1 MGLGES
7 IRLAFEGLRANKM
20 RAVLTML
27 GIIIGIAAV
36 IGILTVGDG
45 LSGYINSTMSDLG
58 ASSIIVT
65 LQEKDREAVSSEDMM
80 SMMVMKQPE
89 TTDLMTP
96 EMIAAMQEQFA
107 GRLAATSL
115 SESAGSGKAKD
126 GRLYA
131 NVSAMGVNE
140 GYFTVNNVK
149 LSEGRFL
156 QQKDDDGRRMVC
168 VVSDRLVGNLFDG
181 DQKQALGQEV
191 LVQLSGGS
199 YTFRIVGVYKYEQSA
214 ISFSIASDK
223 DLATASDKDIST
235 SLYIPLSTAKQL
247 VGADRGFSN
256 ITVQAALGESST
268 EVAAEVKNYLA
279 RYYRTN
285 ENYTVTA
292 ISMDSMI
299 SSVNSMMN
307 TLSVAIAV
315 IAAISLL
322 VGGIGVMNIM
332 LVSVTERTREIGT
345 RKALG
350 ATNGNIRIQ
359 FVVESVIIC
368 LVGGAIGIVL
378 GAVMGYVGSGLLKN
392 AVLPGIGAIALAFGF
407 SLAVGVFF
415 GYYPANKAAMMDPI
429 EALRYE

>member
-7 IRLAFEGLRANKM
+7 IRLALEGLKANKM

-45 LSGYINSTMSDLG
+45 LSGYINGTMSDLG
-58 ASSIIVT
+58 ASTIIVS
-65 LQEKDREAVSSEDMM
+65 LQEKSREVSSDDMM
-80 SMMVMKQPE
+80 SMMAMKQPE
-89 TTDLMTP
+89 SSDLITP
-96 EMIAAMQEQFA
+96 EMVSAMEENFGA
-107 GRLAATSL
+107 RLAATGL
-115 SESAGSGKAKD
+115 SQSAGSGKAKD

-131 NVSAMGVNE
+131 NVSATGVNE
-140 GYFTVNNVK
+140 GYFTVNDVK
-149 LSEGRFL
+149 LSAGRLL

-168 VVSDRLVGNLFDG
+168 VVSDKLVNNLFDG
-181 DQKQALGQEV
+181 DQEAALGQEL
-191 LVQLSGGS
+191 LVQLTGGS

-214 ISFSIASDK
+214 FSFS
-223 DLATASDKDIST
+223 TASDKNIST

-268 EVAAEVKNYLA
+268 EVAAEVKNYLS

-292 ISMDSMI
+292 ISMDTMI
-299 SSVNSMMN
+299 SSVDSMMS
-307 TLSVAIAV
+307 TLSVAISV
-315 IAAISLL
+315 IAGISLL

-350 ATNGNIRIQ
+350 ATNNNIRLQ

-368 LVGGAIGIVL
+368 LIGGAIGIVL
-378 GAVMGYVGSGLLKN
+378 GAIMGYVGSGLLKN
-392 AVLPGIGAIALAFGF
+392 AVLPSIGAIVLAFSF

-415 GYYPANKAAMMDPI
+415 GYYPANKAAKMDPI

>member
-1 MGLGES
+1 MGLRES
-7 IRLAFEGLRANKM
+7 IRLAFEGLKANKM

-45 LSGYINSTMSDLG
+45 LSSYINNTMSDLG

-65 LQEKDREAVSSEDMM
+65 LQEKDKQINTDDMM
-80 SMMVMKQPE
+80 SMMVMRQPE
-89 TTDLMTP
+89 SSDLISP
-96 EMIAAMQEQFA
+96 EMIEAMQENFGA
-107 GRLAATSL
+107 RLAAVGL

-131 NVSAMGVNE
+131 NVSVTGANE
-140 GYFTVNNVK
+140 GYLDINDLK
-149 LSEGRFL
+149 LSTGRLL
-156 QQKDDDGRRMVC
+156 QQKDEDGRRMVC
-168 VVSDRLVGNLFDG
+168 VVSDRLVNNLFDG
-181 DQKQALGQEV
+181 DQELALGQEL
-191 LVQLSGGS
+191 LVQIGTSS
-199 YTFRIVGVYKYEQSA
+199 HAFRIVGVYQYEQSA
-214 ISFSIASDK
+214 FSFS
-223 DLATASDKDIST
+223 TASEKDMST
-235 SLYIPLSTAKQL
+235 AMYIPVATAKQL
-247 VGADRGFSN
+247 NNAENGYSN
-256 ITVQAALGESST
+256 ITVQVAVNESSA
-268 EVAAEVKNYLA
+268 ELAAEVKNFLA

-285 ENYTVTA
+285 ENYTVSA

-299 SSVNSMMN
+299 SSVNSMMD
-307 TLSVAIAV
+307 TLSIAIAV

-350 ATNGNIRIQ
+350 ATNNNIRLQ

-378 GAVMGYVGSGLLKN
+378 GAVMGYVGSMLLNN
-392 AVLPGIGAIALAFGF
+392 AVLPGFGSIALAFSF

-415 GYYPANKAAMMDPI
+415 GYYPANKAAKLDPI

>member
-7 IRLAFEGLRANKM
+7 IRLAFEGLKANKM

-27 GIIIGIAAV
+27 GIIIGIR
-36 IGILTVGDG
+36 TVGDG

-214 ISFSIASDK
+214 ISFSTASDK
-223 DLATASDKDIST
+223 DLAT

-247 VGADRGFSN
+247 TGASRGYSM
-256 ITVQAALGESST
+256 ITVQAAVGESST

-292 ISMDSMI
+292 ISMDSMVRPAHAAHKNPI
-299 SSVNSMMN
+299 Q
-307 TLSVAIAV
+307 TLCRPV
-315 IAAISLL
+315 
-322 VGGIGVMNIM
+322 
-332 LVSVTERTREIGT
+332 
-345 RKALG
+345 
-350 ATNGNIRIQ
+350 IRIC
-359 FVVESVIIC
+359 S
-368 LVGGAIGIVL
+368 
-378 GAVMGYVGSGLLKN
+378 
-392 AVLPGIGAIALAFGF
+392 PGIFNARPMRHSVKAQTARYGTSSTWSRLPSQPPIMVMCMSLAFH
-407 SLAVGVFF
+407 
-415 GYYPANKAAMMDPI
+415 NKVW
-429 EALRYE
+429 

>member
-1 MGLGES
+1 MGLHES
-7 IRLAFEGLRANKM
+7 IRLAFEGLKANKM
-20 RAVLTML
+20 RAILTML

-45 LSGYINSTMSDLG
+45 LSSYINNTMSDLG

-65 LQEKDREAVSSEDMM
+65 LQEKDRQINTDDMM
-80 SMMVMKQPE
+80 SMMVMRQPE
-89 TTDLMTP
+89 SSDLISP
-96 EMIAAMQEQFA
+96 EMIEAMQESF
-107 GRLAATSL
+107 GVRLAGVGL
-115 SESAGSGKAKD
+115 SEAAGSGKAKD

-131 NVSAMGVNE
+131 NVSVTGANE
-140 GYFTVNNVK
+140 GYLEINDLK
-149 LSEGRFL
+149 LSTGRLL
-156 QQKDDDGRRMVC
+156 QQKDEDGRRMVC
-168 VVSDRLVGNLFDG
+168 VVSDRLVNNLFDG
-181 DQKQALGQEV
+181 DQELALGQEL
-191 LVQLSGGS
+191 LVQLGTGS
-199 YTFRIVGVYKYEQSA
+199 HAFRIVGVYQYEQSA
-214 ISFSIASDK
+214 FSFS
-223 DLATASDKDIST
+223 TASEKDMST
-235 SLYIPLSTAKQL
+235 AMYIPVATAKQL
-247 VGADRGFSN
+247 NNATRGYSN
-256 ITVQAALGESST
+256 ITVQAAIGENSAT
-268 EVAAEVKNYLA
+268 LAAEVKNFLS

-299 SSVNSMMN
+299 SSVNSMMD
-307 TLSVAIAV
+307 TLSIAIAV

-350 ATNGNIRIQ
+350 ATNNNIRLQ

-368 LVGGAIGIVL
+368 LIGGAIGIVL
-378 GAVMGYVGSGLLKN
+378 GAAMGYVGSMLLHN
-392 AVLPGIGAIALAFGF
+392 AVLPGFGSIALAFSF

-415 GYYPANKAAMMDPI
+415 GYYPANKAAMLDPI

>member
-7 IRLAFEGLRANKM
+7 IRLALEGLKANKM

-45 LSGYINSTMSDLG
+45 LSSYINGTMSDLG
-58 ASSIIVT
+58 ASSIVVT
-65 LQEKDREAVSSEDMM
+65 LQERTREVDTSDMM
-80 SMMVMKQPE
+80 SMMSMKQPE
-89 TTDLMTP
+89 ASDLITP
-96 EMIAAMQEQFA
+96 EMIEDMQAHFA
-107 GRLAATSL
+107 GRMTAVGL
-115 SESAGSGKAKD
+115 SESMGSGKAKD

-131 NVSAMGVNE
+131 NVSTTGVNE
-140 GYFTVNNVK
+140 GYFTINDVK
-149 LSEGRFL
+149 LSTGRFL

-168 VVSDRLVGNLFDG
+168 VVSDKFVNNLFDG
-181 DQKQALGQEV
+181 DQERALGQEV
-191 LVQLSGGS
+191 VVQMTSGS
-199 YTFRIVGVYKYEQSA
+199 YTFRIVGVYRYEQSA
-214 ISFSIASDK
+214 FYFS
-223 DLATASDKDIST
+223 TASDKDMST
-235 SLYIPLSTAKQL
+235 AMYIPVSTAKQL
-247 VGADRGFSN
+247 SGAERGYSN
-256 ITVQAALGESST
+256 ITVQAESGSSST
-268 EVAAEVKNYLA
+268 ELAAEIKNYLG

-285 ENYTVTA
+285 ENYTVSA

-299 SSVNSMMN
+299 SSVNSMMD
-307 TLSVAIAV
+307 TLSIAIAV

-350 ATNGNIRIQ
+350 ATNGDIRLQ

-368 LVGGAIGIVL
+368 LMGGAIGILL
-378 GAVMGYVGSGLLKN
+378 GTAMGYVGSGLLHN
-392 AVLPGIGAIALAFGF
+392 AVLPSIGAITLAFGF

-415 GYYPANKAAMMDPI
+415 GYYPANKAAKMDPI

>member
-7 IRLAFEGLRANKM
+7 IRLALEGLRANKM

-45 LSGYINSTMSDLG
+45 LSGYINGTMSDLG

-65 LQEKDREAVSSEDMM
+65 LQEKEREAVSSDAMM
-80 SMMVMKQPE
+80 SMMTMKQPE
-89 TTDLMTP
+89 ASDLMTP
-96 EMIAAMQEQFA
+96 EMIAAMQKQF
-107 GRLAATSL
+107 GDRIAATSL
-115 SESAGSGKAKD
+115 SESVGSGKARD

-131 NVSAMGVNE
+131 NVTAMGVNE

-149 LSEGRFL
+149 LRDGRFL

-168 VVSDRLVGNLFDG
+168 VVSDRLVNNLFDG
-181 DQKQALGQEV
+181 DSEKALGQEV
-191 LVQLSGGS
+191 LVQLPGGS
-199 YTFRIVGVYKYEQSA
+199 YTFRIVGIYTYEQSA
-214 ISFSIASDK
+214 ISFS
-223 DLATASDKDIST
+223 TASDKDIAT

-247 VGADRGFSN
+247 TGASRGYSM
-256 ITVQAALGESST
+256 ITVQAAVGESST

-292 ISMDSMI
+292 ISMDTMI
-299 SSVNSMMN
+299 SSVDSMMS
-307 TLSVAIAV
+307 TLSVAISV
-315 IAAISLL
+315 IAGISLL

-350 ATNGNIRIQ
+350 ATNSNIRLQ
-359 FVVESVIIC
+359 FVVESAIIC
-368 LVGGAIGIVL
+368 LIGGAIGIVL
-378 GAVMGYVGSGLLKN
+378 GAIMGYVGSGLLKN
-392 AVLPGIGAIALAFGF
+392 AVLPSIGAIVLAFSF

-415 GYYPANKAAMMDPI
+415 GYYPANKAAKMDPI

>member
-1 MGLGES
+1 M
-7 IRLAFEGLRANKM
+7 
-20 RAVLTML
+20 
-27 GIIIGIAAV
+27 
-36 IGILTVGDG
+36 
-45 LSGYINSTMSDLG
+45 
-58 ASSIIVT
+58 
-65 LQEKDREAVSSEDMM
+65 DMM

-96 EMIAAMQEQFA
+96 EMIAAMQEQF
-107 GRLAATSL
+107 GTRLAATSL

-214 ISFSIASDK
+214 ISFSTASDK
-223 DLATASDKDIST
+223 DLAT

-247 VGADRGFSN
+247 TGASRGYSM
-256 ITVQAALGESST
+256 ITVQAAVGESST

>member
-1 MGLGES
+1 MGLRES
-7 IRLAFEGLRANKM
+7 IRLALEGLKANKM
-20 RAVLTML
+20 RAILTML

-45 LSGYINSTMSDLG
+45 LSSYINGTMSDLG

-65 LQEKDREAVSSEDMM
+65 LQEKSKEISSDSMM
-80 SMMVMKQPE
+80 SMMMQQPASS
-89 TTDLMTP
+89 DLISP
-96 EMIAAMQEQFA
+96 EMIEDMQQHFGA
-107 GRLAATSL
+107 RLAATGL

-140 GYFTVNNVK
+140 GYFTVNDVK
-149 LSEGRFL
+149 LSSGRFL

-168 VVSDRLVGNLFDG
+168 VVSDKLVNNLFNG
-181 DQKQALGQEV
+181 DQEQALGQEV
-191 LVQLSGGS
+191 LVQLTGGS
-199 YTFRIVGVYKYEQSA
+199 YTFRIIGVYQYEQSA
-214 ISFSIASDK
+214 FYFS
-223 DLATASDKDIST
+223 TASDKDIST
-235 SLYIPLSTAKQL
+235 SLYIPVSTAKQL
-247 VGADRGFSN
+247 GGAERGYSN
-256 ITVQAALGESST
+256 ITVQAAIGESST
-268 EVAAEVKNYLA
+268 ELAAEVKNYLS

-299 SSVNSMMN
+299 SSVNSMMD
-307 TLSVAIAV
+307 TLSIAIAV

-350 ATNGNIRIQ
+350 ATNNNIRLQ

-368 LVGGAIGIVL
+368 LIGGAIGILL
-378 GAVMGYVGSGLLKN
+378 GAIMGYVGSGLLHN
-392 AVLPGIGAIALAFGF
+392 AVLPSVGSIVLAFSF

-415 GYYPANKAAMMDPI
+415 GYYPANKAAKMDPI